1 MKTKLT
7 IIYFS
12 FYLIFDILVSNF
24 YFNINYK
31 NYGKLHNFYHHTFQ
45 ENLDIN
51 INFGPIYYRF
61 CSNIYGFRVHCENKD
76 AIKKKFKYAI
86 IGDSYAEG
94 QNDYNYTF
102 AGMFERRFPSTVN
115 LGVSSYSTIIY
126 FSKIFN
132 LVEHEGFEFDE
143 VILFFDPS
151 DVLQD
156 QKYKLKNNNSVI
168 ETKII
173 TEDEISRKKQWA
185 RSNFKNIL
193 FKNFRLSHY
202 LFVNIRDYL
211 FPKKMIV
218 FNNRSIDWALYDESE
233 YFKNKT
239 IDETLDYSFSFL
251 LKLSDYLKSKNINLS
266 LVIYPHPTEL
276 LYSKKESKIVK
287 KFEKF
292 CYLRCHKF
300 INIHDILFDEV
311 YETSVIKTYKK
322 YFIFRDNHLNQKGNE
337 KFAEILF
344 QYYK

>member
-1 MKTKLT
+1 
-7 IIYFS
+7 
-12 FYLIFDILVSNF
+12 
-24 YFNINYK
+24 
-31 NYGKLHNFYHHTFQ
+31 
-45 ENLDIN
+45 
-51 INFGPIYYRF
+51 
-61 CSNIYGFRVHCENKD
+61 
-76 AIKKKFKYAI
+76 
-86 IGDSYAEG
+86 
-94 QNDYNYTF
+94 
-102 AGMFERRFPSTVN
+102 MFERRFPSTVN

-132 LVEHEGFEFDE
+132 LVEHEGFEFNE

-156 QKYKLKNNNSVI
+156 QKYKLKNDNSVI
-168 ETKII
+168 ETKIF
-173 TEDEISRKKQWA
+173 TEDEISRKKQWE